1 MHLEAGWMGIA
12 TARGLTDAARER
24 VKAAVTLDV
33 AGQIDWDG
41 WTPGNPALVE
51 TFLGEG
57 KFDYPNFQAFL
68 DRAGVTIR
76 GVEETR
82 LNDLGSIL
90 ARSAEAG
97 LSMDATASMIQS
109 EFFANGAWA
118 EMVARTEIRRASTES
133 ALGYYGEAGIEQKE
147 WLVAWDEACEICQEA
162 ADMGPIPLDADFGE
176 AGDGPPGHP
185 NCLCVILPVVPDG
198 ETPAVE
204 DLGEG
209 DVDVADEPVIE
220 AEPEAPVVQVP
231 SRMPY
236 ELKPTALQP
245 GWDDAMTGYTMDK
258 DQTLA
263 DLRAAYETVAQQP
276 VTINTREEGLRGI
289 LDDGRFK
296 SCYEL
301 PHSKGD
307 EYNDWR
313 REVETDSIGVPTSV
327 PDVERP
333 IYGAIHNTDRLDAY
347 GRIQVVLNDDVKERT
362 SMCVG
367 DSFGGQNP
375 VLLSKV
381 LDGTATPDELA
392 RSSEDLLY
400 GYSKGIP
407 FLDNI
412 RVSYWE
418 VQIHGGVSLSDIKEI
433 RLRDA
438 DFWRGLPS
446 GNPRRQ
452 LIDTIDRLG
461 ITVIDPKA

>member
-33 AGQIDWDG
+33 AGKINWDG

-185 NCLCVILPVVPDG
+185 NCLCVILPVVG
-198 ETPAVE
+198 EPETETLEDVE
-204 DLGEG
+204 AE
-209 DVDVADEPVIE
+209 AAPEPE
-220 AEPEAPVVQVP
+220 PEPMPEPEPEALPEALIEDLPKVKMTPEEIDAQAQTIVQKINDFAPDPMRGDPAGAVLTEMLGYDALPKVVTEQEFDNLILNGATEVYRGVLASPKMSAADMVQEFQTGTYYNGYGIYGNGTYASNSFYTSVDYAGGINEVMNGNGQVMRVAISP
-231 SRMPY
+231 
-236 ELKPTALQP
+236 
-245 GWDDAMTGYTMDK
+245 DAKM
-258 DQTLA
+258 
-263 DLRAAYETVAQQP
+263 
-276 VTINTREEGLRGI
+276 I
-289 LDDGRFK
+289 
-296 SCYEL
+296 S
-301 PHSKGD
+301 
-307 EYNDWR
+307 YNDFVDNEVPKWDKIIA
-313 REVETDSIGVPTSV
+313 REAATA
-327 PDVERP
+327 PDYKVDYNE
-333 IYGAIHNTDRLDAY
+333 IFNDQGYLAMRLGYD
-347 GRIQVVLNDDVKERT
+347 VLVKN
-362 SMCVG
+362 
-367 DSFGGQNP
+367 FGGAENYYVILNRG
-375 VLLSKV
+375 VLSV
-381 LDGTATPDELA
+381 QDEVVTKG
-392 RSSEDLLY
+392 RS
-400 GYSKGIP
+400 I
-407 FLDNI
+407 
-412 RVSYWE
+412 
-418 VQIHGGVSLSDIKEI
+418 
-433 RLRDA
+433 
-438 DFWRGLPS
+438 
-446 GNPRRQ
+446 
-452 LIDTIDRLG
+452 
-461 ITVIDPKA
+461 